1 MSAGLVVGVNDGSG
15 RVSESASAKMQVST
29 ATREWNSH
37 RFARDQIRGLV
48 RQVFMQNVP
57 QPIRQV
63 TFSAAGPEVEI
74 GDICR
79 LVGKALTEERE
90 AEVAIVR
97 VEPGLLERCQEP
109 LKATAIPLEHKLW
122 LLEGK
127 RCSGNLAPDGD
138 LHSYLGAVR
147 AEFQYSI
154 VLGSP
159 ADSNAMME
167 AARFCDGLVL
177 VVSALHTRRAAALQ
191 IKRTMEELGVRLMGT
206 VLADR
211 EFPIPQ
217 RLYRSL

>member
-57 QPIRQV
+57 QPVRQV
-63 TFSAAGPEVEI
+63 TFSGAGPEVEI

-79 LVGKALTEERE
+79 LVGKALAEERE

-97 VEPGLLERCQEP
+97 VEPGLLERCQES

-122 LLEGK
+122 LLY
-127 RCSGNLAPDGD
+127 
-138 LHSYLGAVR
+138 SYLGAVR

-159 ADSNAMME
+159 TDSNAMME
-167 AARFCDGLVL
+167 AARFCDGVVL

-191 IKRTMEELGVRLMGT
+191 IKRTMEEVGVRLMGT